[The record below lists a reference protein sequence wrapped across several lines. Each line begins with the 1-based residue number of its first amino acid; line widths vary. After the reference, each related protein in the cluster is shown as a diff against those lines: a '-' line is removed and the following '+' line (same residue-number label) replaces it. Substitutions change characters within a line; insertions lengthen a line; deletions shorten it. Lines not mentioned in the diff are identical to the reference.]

1 MPSLMLGV
9 IDVPYSWGQKKGG
22 GISAA
27 KALAMAKKV
36 AGGTAAP
43 PTSGAGATTYSVAM
57 ILEHKYHLFET
68 FVAMRRQKI
77 GEALEKSIEGAVG
90 TVLLGGPTGWQRAF
104 AQATDDI
111 EAMFKDALTMQ
122 AFDGKIP
129 GVPTKAA
136 MMGVRHGFK
145 RAYVNRGPRPSFV
158 DTGLLRGSLKVW
170 VE

>member
-1 MPSLMLGV
+1 MTTLHLGV
-9 IDVPYSWGQKKGG
+9 LDVPYSWGQKQGG
-22 GISAA
+22 GISAT

-36 AGGTAAP
+36 TGGKAAP
-43 PTSGAGATTYSVAM
+43 PTHGSGATTYSVAM

-68 FVAMRRQKI
+68 FVRIREAKI
-77 GEALEKSIEGAVG
+77 AAAIEGSIEGALE

-111 EAMFKDALTMQ
+111 EALFKDALTTQ
-122 AFDGKIP
+122 AFDGQIP
-129 GVPTKAA
+129 GVPTQAA
-136 MMGVRHGFK
+136 MRGVRHGFK
-145 RAYVNRGPRPSFV
+145 RPYVRRGPRPSFV